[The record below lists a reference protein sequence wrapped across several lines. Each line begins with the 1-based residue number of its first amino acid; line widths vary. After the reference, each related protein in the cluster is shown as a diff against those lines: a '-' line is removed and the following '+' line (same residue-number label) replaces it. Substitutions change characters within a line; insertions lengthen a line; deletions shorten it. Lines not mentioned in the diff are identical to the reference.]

1 MPASRL
7 TLRRLTTVLYGY
19 SFLDDFV
26 LLYPAYTLLFA
37 DHGLTAW
44 QISSLFVLWSAT
56 GIVLEA
62 PSGAW
67 ADTRS
72 RRMLLYAGPVLS
84 AAGFLLWTLTPSY
97 AAFAVGF
104 LLWGAKGALASGALE
119 ALVYEE
125 MSRLGAADRYA
136 RTMGRARAAGV
147 TAVLAATVCATPVLA
162 SGGYLAVGLASV
174 AACLAT
180 ATVAALFPEHRGT
193 ERDTSD
199 PRTDTGS
206 PVAPGYVA
214 TLRIGLAEARTVP
227 AVWQWALIVPAVTA
241 IWGALEEYTPLLI
254 RDTGVAT
261 ATVPLLLALLWGGV
275 TAGGL
280 LAGAG
285 QRLSSRGLAALLA
298 VAALAMA
305 AGAVTGVPA
314 GIGLV
319 ALAFGAFQVATV
331 VAGARLQAA
340 ITGPSR
346 ATITSLAS
354 VATDAATIA
363 VYAGYAVLAPAGRRV
378 AFALFAIPYLLI
390 AGAIRL
396 RAVTGS
402 TSLGEPSVDGDT
414 TFGDLRS

>member
-1 MPASRL
+1 MPVPRF

-56 GIVLEA
+56 GIVLEV
-62 PSGAW
+62 PSGVW

-72 RRMLLYAGPVLS
+72 RRLLICTGPILT

-104 LLWGAKGALASGALE
+104 LLWGTKGALASGALE

-125 MSRLGAADRYA
+125 LDRLGAADRYA
-136 RTMGRARAAGV
+136 DTMGRARAAGV
-147 TAVLAATVCATPVLA
+147 TAVLAATVCANPVLA
-162 SGGYLAVGLASV
+162 AGGYRAVGLAGV

-180 ATVAALFPEHRGT
+180 ATVALFFPEDRGK
-193 ERDTSD
+193 DHAASG
-199 PRTDTGS
+199 PRTSAGS
-206 PVAPGYVA
+206 PAEPGYIA

-227 AVWQWALIVPAVTA
+227 AVWRWVLVMPAVAA
-241 IWGALEEYTPLLI
+241 IWGALEEYTPLLV

-285 QRLSSRGLAALLA
+285 RRLSSRGLAILLA
-298 VAALAMA
+298 VAALAMS
-305 AGAVTGVPA
+305 AGAVTGRPA

-319 ALAFGAFQVATV
+319 ALAFGAFQLVTV
-331 VAGARLQAA
+331 VADARLQAA

-354 VATDAATIA
+354 LATDAGTIA
-363 VYAGYAVLAPAGRRV
+363 TYAGYALLAPSGPRV
-378 AFALFAIPYLLI
+378 VFALFAIPYLVI
-390 AGAIRL
+390 AGAIGL
-396 RAVTGS
+396 GAATGS
-402 TSLGEPSVDGDT
+402 APVVRPG
-414 TFGDLRS
+414 R